1 MSDSIINASQTE
13 AAPQEGALSDD
24 AFRAKLAEVLP
35 QLRAFARSLTSAR
48 PDMADDLVQDALLRA
63 WTARDK
69 FQEGTNFRAWMF
81 VILRNLFLS
90 EMRRN
95 KFRGEWNDLTAEKK
109 LVAEASQER
118 HIELSDLQRALAML
132 PLGQREALILV
143 GAGGFSYQDT
153 AEITG
158 VAVGTVKS
166 RVARARTALEEIL
179 AGDQPLPA
187 TGQAPGTSHPIEE
200 IMERLDAIADGG
212 EDPGIPME

>member
-1 MSDSIINASQTE
+1 MSVADETL
-13 AAPQEGALSDD
+13 PLSDE

-35 QLRAFARSLTSAR
+35 QLRAFARSLSSAR

-69 FQEGTNFRAWMF
+69 FQPGTNFRAWMF

-109 LVAEASQER
+109 LVAEAAQER
-118 HIELSDLQRALAML
+118 HIELSDLQRALSLL

-143 GAGGFSYQDT
+143 GGFSYQDT

-179 AGDQPLPA
+179 AGGQVLPP
-187 TGQAPGTSHPIEE
+187 TGQAPGASHPIEE
-200 IMERLDAIADGG
+200 IMERLDAIADGDP
-212 EDPGIPME
+212 DPGLRGSE